1 VSRRRVMP
9 YSPTWGDK
17 HFQKGFRDAL
27 QNLNKAKRE
36 EVTRKRQQELTNL
49 FEALRTASDLI
60 TDPRVRRW
68 RPTPFKGVVTLR
80 KGRLIEYRCQG
91 LFRLIVID
99 RPEENLVLLF
109 AATAEHDFERLKRQL
124 RDHRGA
130 LDVWEPDHPGEEEK
144 EGAPI

>member
-1 VSRRRVMP
+1 MP

-91 LFRLIVID
+91 ALKAHVRCGYAIVLHIRRYVLVVGMRRLERRYVRMRLGIVPAELLLAAPDLVAVTID
-99 RPEENLVLLF
+99 HGR
-109 AATAEHDFERLKRQL
+109 
-124 RDHRGA
+124 
-130 LDVWEPDHPGEEEK
+130 
-144 EGAPI
+144 

>member
-1 VSRRRVMP
+1 MP

-36 EVTRKRQQELTNL
+36 EVTRKRQQELRNL

-60 TDPRVRRW
+60 TDPQVRRW

-80 KGRLIEYRCQG
+80 RGRLIEYRCQG

-144 EGAPI
+144 EDVPI